1 MKQVIFILSLFTII
15 ILGFT
20 DDVTNRLAELLS
32 MSKIDVEICMN
43 KTSVNINDLMK
54 LDELVDDDIMTKDI
68 NDAALKVGCL
78 FVCLLQKKDIMSGVY
93 INVEKMKKILDIKM
107 HSKNMFRYVV
117 MRNRILD
124 TCADRV
130 KSKTDECEVIL
141 IFYLCINA
149 EVPDFSNAV
158 YKRSMFS
165 EQLYAV
171 RSERSMFSERT
182 YNHNR
187 SLERFRIM
195 KQAIFILCL
204 CIAITVGQQLLED
217 VIDKVADDLS
227 MSKTDV
233 QICFTKSNVNLTD
246 LMKMDEFF
254 WMDGEMSAEINKST
268 LKVSCLLACL
278 LKKKELMV
286 NTQINV
292 KKIKKLIAAKGPSD
306 PTTIYNQNRILDTCV
321 DRVKG
326 KTNECDVILQLLLCI
341 VEKLKKLRM
350 IMVG

>member
-141 IFYLCINA
+141 LFYLCINA
-149 EVPDFSNAV
+149 EVRRKIIELDFSNAV
-158 YKRSMFS
+158 YKRGMFS
-165 EQLYAV
+165 EQLNAV
-171 RSERSMFSERT
+171 RSERSMFSERKSKS
-182 YNHNR
+182 R
-187 SLERFRIM
+187 KFRIM

-204 CIAITVGQQLLED
+204 CIAITAGLPLED
-217 VIDKVADDLS
+217 IIDRVADELS

-233 QICFTKSNVNLTD
+233 QICFTKTNVNLTD
-246 LMKMDEFF
+246 LMMMDEFF
-254 WMDGEMSAEINKST
+254 YGEVSAEINKST

-292 KKIKKLIAAKGPSD
+292 ERIKKLIAAKEPTSD
-306 PTTIYNQNRILDTCV
+306 PTTISNKNRILDTCV

-326 KTNECDVILQLLLCI
+326 KTNECDVVCQFLLCI
-341 VEKLKKLRM
+341 VEKLKNLE
-350 IMVG
+350 